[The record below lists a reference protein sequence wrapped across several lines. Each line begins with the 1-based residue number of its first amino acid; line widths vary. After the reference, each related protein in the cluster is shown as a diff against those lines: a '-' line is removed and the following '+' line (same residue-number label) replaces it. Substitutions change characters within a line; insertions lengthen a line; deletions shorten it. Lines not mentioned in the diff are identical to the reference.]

1 MKQELHRLILIDWVR
16 FQRLGCLVRKL
27 WDPVIQK
34 AEDAIKTA
42 GLLLDDGMKFFRSKL
57 GTLPLLSSETAFVGG
72 VHDRTH

>member
-1 MKQELHRLILIDWVR
+1 
-16 FQRLGCLVRKL
+16 LVRKL

-57 GTLPLLSSETAFVGG
+57 GTLPLLSSETAFVGD